1 MLLCP
6 IKITCGQSEH
16 IARYSLLDTGAGMCH
31 MTYRMWI
38 DMGLHKICWN
48 ANPTLCKLMGLD
60 TPDDMS
66 FDRLPLTATYSVLGD
81 GSQVKVYEFR
91 LDKLQLGLPKLG
103 FNHCIIMDNI
113 TVRLINAEDADFI
126 VGWNV
131 LKYLESHYTPSL
143 IDPMCQLTLTS
154 DGQQL
159 FTHDR
164 RNKLSNHMQSMFN
177 FQQG

>member
-1 MLLCP
+1 
-6 IKITCGQSEH
+6 
-16 IARYSLLDTGAGMCH
+16 MCH

-48 ANPTLCKLMGLD
+48 ANPTLCKLMGLN
-60 TPDDMS
+60 TSEDMT

-91 LDKLQLGLPKLG
+91 LDKLQLGLPRLG
-103 FNHCIIMDNI
+103 FDHCIVMDNI

-131 LKYLESHYTPSL
+131 LKYLDIHYVASL
-143 IDPMCQLTLTS
+143 TSPVCQLTLT
-154 DGQQL
+154 DEGLQL
-159 FTHDR
+159 FRHDR
-164 RNKLSNHMQSMFN
+164 QNKTNNQMQSMFN
-177 FQQG
+177 YKQG